1 MRKGGEKE
9 EKEGG
14 GEERQGGGSD
24 ISLPLVLSLS
34 SSSSLSQRKVKGDN
48 LPLYL

>member
-34 SSSSLSQRKVKGDN
+34 P
-48 LPLYL
+48 PLFLRER

>member
-14 GEERQGGGSD
+14 GKERQGGGSD

-34 SSSSLSQRKVKGDN
+34 PS
-48 LPLYL
+48 PLFLRER